1 MVSVTVNANPLTG
14 WAGDYGLSGSN
25 AGANADPDGDGFSN
39 AQEYAFGLNPTNASG
54 NPAVLSQ
61 GSSQVKL
68 TFLQKET
75 GGVTYA
81 VKSASSLSGGFTNS
95 VTPQEAADQTGVPTG
110 YKRYE
115 ATLPTSTG
123 RGFLKVEATLP

>member
-1 MVSVTVNANPLTG
+1 VTVNPALTPIESWG
-14 WAGDYGLSGSN
+14 SGFGLSGAD
-25 AGANADPDGDGFSN
+25 AGPNADPDGDGFSN
-39 AQEYAFGLNPTNASG
+39 AQEYAFGLNPSSAG
-54 NPAVLSQ
+54 GEPAVLSQ
-61 GSSQVKL
+61 EASQVRL
-68 TFLQKET
+68 TFLRKDA
-75 GGVTYA
+75 GGISYA